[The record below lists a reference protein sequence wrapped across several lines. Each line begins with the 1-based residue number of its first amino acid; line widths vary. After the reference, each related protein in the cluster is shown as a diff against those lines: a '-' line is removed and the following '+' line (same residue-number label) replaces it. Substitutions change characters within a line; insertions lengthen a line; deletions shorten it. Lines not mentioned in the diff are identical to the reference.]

1 MLQKA
6 QLQYDLLQI
15 AQLQYDLLQMA
26 QLQYAKWWI
35 RNARLVYCNAPDQ
48 LEKCRANCRK
58 IKYNV
63 TRDMLQI
70 NLSFSGHPVKEVFF
84 LLWWSH

>member
-1 MLQKA
+1 MLVRF
-6 QLQYDLLQI
+6 DMLQI
-15 AQLQYDLLQMA
+15 AQLQYDMLQMA

-35 RNARLVYCNAPDQ
+35 RNARLVYSNAPDQ

-84 LLWWSH
+84 LLWGSH

>member
-26 QLQYAKWWI
+26 QLQYAKWRI
-35 RNARLVYCNAPDQ
+35 RNARLVYYNAPDQ

-84 LLWWSH
+84 LV